1 MDSWGAP
8 ERIGRG
14 HSHDEGLDLGVDGRA
29 VPGGPDGEPGPVSAE
44 ASPVPPQDGVGGND
58 HEGLPPPGPDPGQP
72 DPEEAVRRAKAG
84 ARRRPLVHGELL
96 TQSEVLD
103 RQLAVTTAEKRE

>member
-29 VPGGPDGEPGPVSAE
+29 APGGPGGESV
-44 ASPVPPQDGVGGND
+44 QC
-58 HEGLPPPGPDPGQP
+58 
-72 DPEEAVRRAKAG
+72 RRK
-84 ARRRPLVHGELL
+84 RRRCHRRTVSGVTITRGRRHPAQTLASQ
-96 TQSEVLD
+96 TQIG
-103 RQLAVTTAEKRE
+103 

>member
-29 VPGGPDGEPGPVSAE
+29 APGGPGGEPGPVSAE
-44 ASPVPPQDGVGGND
+44 ASPLPPQDGVGGND

-72 DPEEAVRRAKAG
+72 DP
-84 ARRRPLVHGELL
+84 
-96 TQSEVLD
+96 D
-103 RQLAVTTAEKRE
+103 RMKRLAIP